1 MILEVKDLC
10 KTYDDG
16 KISTNI
22 LRNVTF
28 SLDEGEFVSIEKHTA
43 VNHAGSVVT
52 KEPIDLGE
60 QGYISFT
67 DDTSPDFK
75 GEIMSLYEFWEYDP
89 EQSQTEDLEME
100 MK

>member
-1 MILEVKDLC
+1 MHCYHIRH
-10 KTYDDG
+10 G
-16 KISTNI
+16 
-22 LRNVTF
+22 
-28 SLDEGEFVSIEKHTA
+28 DEGEFVSIEKHTA

-52 KEPIDLGE
+52 REPIDLGE

>member
-1 MILEVKDLC
+1 MP
-10 KTYDDG
+10 
-16 KISTNI
+16 S
-22 LRNVTF
+22 
-28 SLDEGEFVSIEKHTA
+28 VSKVYSIDA
-43 VNHAGSVVT
+43 VSPGLIPSQLPA
-52 KEPIDLGE
+52 LGE